1 MTPLARAVLLVSFAF
16 VVLVVP
22 SLGPSA
28 ADTAEP
34 FIGRFDGQTELERL
48 DDDPF
53 VPSFRLIGELRFKQP
68 GGLIWVTPSNTILD
82 GRAMPTLF
90 AQLFGHPFEGEF
102 PKTAISYEYAV
113 KKKDRTHQ
121 EAQRMFYDAAVTE
134 KVAPEKAK
142 IMYTVLSASGSRWA
156 MRGPNSCFR
165 RCHTDA
171 KELEWRPR
179 VDHEKLMALLE
190 WVRTENPTLDAVDQ
204 RASEAI
210 IEKGPHI
217 FGNLD

>member
-1 MTPLARAVLLVSFAF
+1 MMSIVGIGVLAL
-16 VVLVVP
+16 
-22 SLGPSA
+22 SLGTSA

-34 FIGRFDGQTELERL
+34 AVGRFDGQAELERL

-53 VPSFRLIGELRFKQP
+53 VPSFRLIGELRFQQV
-68 GGLIWVTPSNTILD
+68 GGPVWVTPSNTILD

-90 AQLFGHPFEGEF
+90 VQLFGHPFEGQF
-102 PKTAISYEYAV
+102 LKTAISYEYAAQ
-113 KKKDRTHQ
+113 KKDRTHQ

-134 KVAPEKAK
+134 RVAPGEAK
-142 IMYTVLSASGSRWA
+142 VMYTVLSASGSRWA

-179 VDHEKLMALLE
+179 VDHEKLVALLE
-190 WVRTENPTLDAVDQ
+190 WVRRENPTLDAVDQ

-210 IEKGPHI
+210 LEEGPHI
-217 FGNLD
+217 FGNLN